1 MKYISNEF
9 AIQESLLIL
18 VALLIRKKI
27 SLFLNKLA
35 SSGKFPTLKI
45 TGFWHL
51 NTISEMRLLHVSPYN
66 GGGTHL
72 WKK

>member
-1 MKYISNEF
+1 MKYISNQF

-18 VALLIRKKI
+18 VALLIKNRM
-27 SLFLNKLA
+27 SLFLNKPA

-45 TGFWHL
+45 RAFRNLHT
-51 NTISEMRLLHVSPYN
+51 NSEMCLLHVSTYN